1 MRIDPIEQKGTRTG
15 LLSVATVIPGS
26 DAWSRGGDP
35 GDSYNSGTW
44 PDWYRFEQEAG
55 EAGGTVSACSLG
67 IDVFTDPADE
77 TISPKFGPFYIYGSS
92 RCASILARGDNEI
105 QLMNKSAEWNLEAR
119 KNYEVEHAV
128 WTGKDSAGADLVLS
142 DGSTTFPDFQ
152 TAVVVGGSTARA
164 ISTVVGDLIKAARA
178 AGLKGQITFHT
189 PDWAFPAWADTQ
201 MLIKIGDVWYIGGEH
216 PVVFGS
222 GYTGTVNTLTAAA
235 TGEAPIV
242 ATGRVEYA
250 ISANVQRRIGPST
263 EADLPLFDARQN
275 RTRVTVVKVATVR
288 WNTNYVFAALA
299 LDAGN

>member
-35 GDSYNSGTW
+35 GDSYNAGNW

-55 EAGGTVSACSLG
+55 EAGGVISACSLG
-67 IDVFTDPADE
+67 VDVFTDPADE

-92 RCASILARGDNEI
+92 RCASILARGANEI
-105 QLMNKSAEWNLEAR
+105 DLMNQSALANLEAR
-119 KNYEVEHAV
+119 KNYDVEHSV
-128 WTGKDSAGADLVLS
+128 WTGKDSAGADLLLS
-142 DGSTTFPDFQ
+142 DGTTTYPDFQ
-152 TAVVVGGSTARA
+152 TAVVITGGSTAGQ
-164 ISTVVGDLIKAARA
+164 ISTVVGELIKAARA

-189 PDWAFPAWADTQ
+189 PDWAYPAWADTG

-222 GYTGTVNTLTAAA
+222 GYTKDVNTLSAAA
-235 TGEAPIV
+235 GQAPIV

-250 ISANVQRRIGPST
+250 ISANVQHHSGPRT
-263 EADLPLFDARQN
+263 AADLPLIDARQN
-275 RTRVTVVKVATVR
+275 RARVTVVKVATVR